1 MVEQLF
7 TTQLLMC
14 HFWQ

>member
-7 TTQLLMC
+7 TAQLLMC